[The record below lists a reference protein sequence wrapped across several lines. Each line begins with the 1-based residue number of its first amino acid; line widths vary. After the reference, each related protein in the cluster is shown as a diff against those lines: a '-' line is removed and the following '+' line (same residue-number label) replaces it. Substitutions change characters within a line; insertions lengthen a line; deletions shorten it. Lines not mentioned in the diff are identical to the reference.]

1 MIYLARHGQTDWNIQ
16 DRIQG
21 NDVPLNERGR
31 QEAKICGQKLVSF
44 KIDCIIASDLPRAKE
59 TAHIINKFLSVPI
72 RFDARL
78 REVSWGDLQGKLRT
92 EVSDVE
98 WDALKYNPAQIH
110 AESLT
115 DVYRRI
121 KSFFDEIDVSQNTLI
136 VTHAGDIEMVK
147 YLSQYSDFFDQAL
160 FEKAIQ
166 DLEIKNTALFRW
178 NKQQDFEL
186 LTDKTE

>member
-1 MIYLARHGQTDWNIQ
+1 M
-16 DRIQG
+16 
-21 NDVPLNERGR
+21 
-31 QEAKICGQKLVSF
+31 
-44 KIDCIIASDLPRAKE
+44 
-59 TAHIINKFLSVPI
+59 SVPI

-92 EVSDVE
+92 EVSEAE

-115 DVYRRI
+115 DVYERI
-121 KSFFDEIDVSQNTLI
+121 KSFFDEIDVARDTLI

-147 YLSQYSDFFDQAL
+147 YLSQHSDLFDQAL

-166 DLEIKNTALFRW
+166 DLEIKNTAVFRW
-178 NKQQDFEL
+178 DKRQVFEL
-186 LTDKTE
+186 LKDKTE